1 MSARARDDNLGRMVM
16 KHLIRLLLGA
26 LCLFLA
32 TGVVMIVRYRP
43 VWLAV
48 LSVMAV
54 AYSIGWGVLEIA
66 RRKWS

>member
-1 MSARARDDNLGRMVM
+1 M